1 MANAIR
7 TSYQQTAATLA
18 LQYVTLLGDTVTFRT
33 GGGLEYDIKAL
44 ALPGKA
50 TETFGPDTDK
60 MVFYIPYQT
69 NFTTNPDSGSQITF
83 GGNKYAVESTQADDG
98 QFPTSFEVTCFRW
111 NSTSPEIDGN

>member
-7 TSYQQTAATLA
+7 TAYQQTAAALA
-18 LQYVTLLGDTVTFRT
+18 LQHVEIYGDTVTFRNGAGT
-33 GGGLEYDIKAL
+33 EYDIKAL

-60 MVFYIPYQT
+60 MVFFIPYQT
-69 NFTTNPDSGSQITF
+69 NFTANPDSGSQITF
-83 GGNKYAVESTQADDG
+83 GGNKYAIESSNADDG

-111 NSTSPEIDGN
+111 MSPQPEIDGN